1 MFGVGHF
8 TNNIILFNYF
18 CILLLLFRLHPV
30 TKSSVDINSSSCSCS
45 LKSFVFMLG
54 PDGVGLLC
62 FVSRSGRLL
71 PVWCQSMRTVL
82 TLCVLFNCMFGH
94 ATSTNVRP
102 LAIVAGRT
110 SVLGRWCHGR
120 RVAALRTLTNTDAPP
135 GECSF
140 YLLTY

>member
-1 MFGVGHF
+1 
-8 TNNIILFNYF
+8 
-18 CILLLLFRLHPV
+18 V
-30 TKSSVDINSSSCSCS
+30 TKSGVDINSSSCSCS
-45 LKSFVFMLG
+45 LKSFVFRLE

-62 FVSRSGRLL
+62 LVSQSGRLL

-82 TLCVLFNCMFGH
+82 TLCVLFICMFGR

-120 RVAALRTLTNTDAPP
+120 RFDVLRTLTRHLADTQFD
-135 GECSF
+135 
-140 YLLTY
+140 LLTLIVFVVLDFVLGVVAQCLVFKP